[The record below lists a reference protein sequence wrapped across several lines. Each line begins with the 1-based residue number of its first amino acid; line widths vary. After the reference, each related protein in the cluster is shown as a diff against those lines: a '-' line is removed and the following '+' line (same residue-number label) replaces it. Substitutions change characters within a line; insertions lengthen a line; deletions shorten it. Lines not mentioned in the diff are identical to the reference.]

1 VSETEAVERLNF
13 PMQRSCPFHP
23 PADYTRLAAEEPV
36 TQVSL
41 PNGKTAWLIT
51 GHELGRK
58 FLTDQRTTADRAHPN
73 FPAMRQASLSK
84 QQAVGLLTWMDPP
97 EHTVHR
103 RMVVNEFTLRRVQAM
118 RPRLQE
124 ITDACVDAMLASERP
139 VDLVQALSLPVPT
152 QAICELLGVPYEDRS
167 LFDTCTATMVNRAST
182 VEEKVGA
189 VRQLRGYLGDLVTR
203 MDSDPGDD
211 LLSRLVVKYRE
222 AGIFDHDLL
231 SGMAMFLLIA
241 GHETTA
247 NMITLGIAGL
257 LENPDQLAALRADDG
272 LIPKAVD
279 ELLRYFSVA
288 DVSTSRVTTADIELG
303 DVVIP
308 AGEGVIVANS
318 AASWDERVFENPET
332 LDINR
337 EARRHMAFGHGIH
350 QCLGQNLARTE
361 LEIVYRTLFS
371 RIPDLRLAVPVSEL
385 SFKADASIYGIYQL
399 PVTW

>member
-1 VSETEAVERLNF
+1 
-13 PMQRSCPFHP
+13 
-23 PADYTRLAAEEPV
+23 
-36 TQVSL
+36 
-41 PNGKTAWLIT
+41 
-51 GHELGRK
+51 
-58 FLTDQRTTADRAHPN
+58 
-73 FPAMRQASLSK
+73 
-84 QQAVGLLTWMDPP
+84 
-97 EHTVHR
+97 
-103 RMVVNEFTLRRVQAM
+103 
-118 RPRLQE
+118 
-124 ITDACVDAMLASERP
+124 
-139 VDLVQALSLPVPT
+139 LSLPVPT

-167 LFDTCTATMVNRAST
+167 LFDKCTATMVNRAST

-272 LIPKAVD
+272 LITKAVD

>member
-1 VSETEAVERLNF
+1 VSETEAVGRLSF
-13 PMQRSCPFHP
+13 PMQRTCPFHAP
-23 PADYTRLAAEEPV
+23 PDYSRLAAEEPV
-36 TQVSL
+36 TQVTL
-41 PNGKTAWLIT
+41 PTGKTAWLIT

-58 FLTDQRTTADRAHPN
+58 FLTDQRTTVDRAHPN

-84 QQAVGLLTWMDPP
+84 QHAVGLLTWMDPP

-124 ITDACVDAMLASERP
+124 ITDTCVDAMLAGERP
-139 VDLVQALSLPVPT
+139 VDLVQALSLPVPA
-152 QAICELLGVPYEDRS
+152 QAICELLGVPYEDRR
-167 LFDTCTATMVNRAST
+167 LFDTCTAVMVSRAST
-182 VEEKVGA
+182 VEEKLGA
-189 VRQLRGYLGDLVTR
+189 VRELRAFLGKLVT
-203 MDSDPGDD
+203 DKDGDPGDD

-247 NMITLGIAGL
+247 NMITLGIAAL
-257 LENPDQLAALRADDG
+257 LENPEQLTALQTDSS

-288 DVSTSRVTTADIELG
+288 DVSTSRVTTADIEIG

-318 AASWDERVFENPET
+318 AADWDEQVFEHPED
-332 LDINR
+332 LNIQRD
-337 EARRHMAFGHGIH
+337 ARRHLAFGHGIH
-350 QCLGQNLARTE
+350 QCLGQNLARVE
-361 LEIVYRTLFS
+361 LEIVYQTLFS
-371 RIPDLRLAVPVSEL
+371 RIPEIRLAAPVSEL
-385 SFKADASIYGIYQL
+385 SFKTDASVYGIYEL